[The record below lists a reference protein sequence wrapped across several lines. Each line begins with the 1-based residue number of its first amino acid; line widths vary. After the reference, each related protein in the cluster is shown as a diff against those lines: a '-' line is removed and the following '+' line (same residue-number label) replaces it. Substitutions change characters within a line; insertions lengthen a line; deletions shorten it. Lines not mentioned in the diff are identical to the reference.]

1 MLKATFNLF
10 FDAFYSILVVNN
22 LDIFIWRIIWDTQDL
37 YLHLIDIYYNSI
49 ISLIIAY
56 ILIFIVKCIQIN
68 EINVKFRQ
76 IYIERLAGKYN
87 SDSNTKMADN
97 HTPRAML
104 RNKLL
109 ILIISLANINH
120 WRCLWNIST
129 EYTQN
134 SLRGIITIALV
145 TFLIM
150 GCMNRVCCLVSSPFQ
165 LGQDSYN
172 AAFGIQPASAN
183 HNYYLSLENELA
195 TNVIEKKN
203 MDF

>member
-10 FDAFYSILVVNN
+10 FDAFFSILVVNN

-49 ISLIIAY
+49 ISLFIAY
-56 ILIFIVKCIQIN
+56 VLIFIVKCIQIN
-68 EINVKFRQ
+68 EIHVRFQ
-76 IYIERLAGKYN
+76 HMYADRLAGA
-87 SDSNTKMADN
+87 SSTENTSSQ
-97 HTPRAML
+97 TL
-104 RNKLL
+104 RTKLRIKLL
-109 ILIISLANINH
+109 TLIISVANINH
-120 WRCLWNIST
+120 WRCLWYIST

-134 SLRGIITIALV
+134 SFGGILTIGAV

-150 GCMNRVCCLVSSPFQ
+150 SCMSRVCCLVSSPFQ
-165 LGQDSYN
+165 IGKDSYN

-195 TNVIEKKN
+195 TNVIA
-203 MDF
+203 